1 MFMYILCNYIHQ
13 VDDIRVKMMEFV
25 RSSLRIE
32 LQPSCR
38 HQLEWIYIYILKT
51 YPLDI
56 HEHLIKLLDPIKVVS
71 VYLLGDVMIPGDVCD
86 IWISYTPK
94 WDASQCLTST
104 VWLILQISKPL
115 CKAAQAV
122 GLVMCLSCMEILLKY
137 DTLSLL
143 FGETLFIFH
152 RFSIYDLI
160 HNPELDQLI
169 KDLLYAFRWLKIKL
183 LLCAPCSQ

>member
-71 VYLLGDVMIPGDVCD
+71 VYLLGGVMMLVTFVIFE
-86 IWISYTPK
+86 YRTPR
-94 WDASQCLTST
+94 SGMHHNVSPQ
-104 VWLILQISKPL
+104 
-115 CKAAQAV
+115 
-122 GLVMCLSCMEILLKY
+122 
-137 DTLSLL
+137 L
-143 FGETLFIFH
+143 FGLFYKLVNLYV
-152 RFSIYDLI
+152 S
-160 HNPELDQLI
+160 QLRQ
-169 KDLLYAFRWLKIKL
+169 LVWSCVCPA
-183 LLCAPCSQ
+183 